1 LGAEREGRKERERKE
16 KERKRKGRKEKE
28 KGKMKW
34 RKEERKWKKRERGKK
49 GEGERTPAA
58 SAAAV
63 GHAWRARARERWGSR
78 GASGQAA
85 PGCTRQGGGER
96 ERKRREIRGD
106 DRDGW

>member
-1 LGAEREGRKERERKE
+1 MEKRGEKME
-16 KERKRKGRKEKE
+16 KE
-28 KGKMKW
+28 GK
-34 RKEERKWKKRERGKK
+34 GKK
-49 GEGERTPAA
+49 GEGERTPVAT
-58 SAAAV
+58 AAAV